1 MTRRGRR
8 QKVAANAPS
17 VTHRAGDLQADVEQ
31 LRRELAAAQ
40 RQLEEVA
47 HSGADAYAKRRME
60 VLDEARLVA
69 RGQAL
74 EAAAARAKAEAELR
88 ALTDA
93 IAKAPGLSGW
103 LVRRACRKLLTSR

>member
-1 MTRRGRR
+1 MQPKRCAASDDDALLDREQQPASATATVERTMTRRGRR

-74 EAAAARAKAEAELR
+74 EA
-88 ALTDA
+88 
-93 IAKAPGLSGW
+93 
-103 LVRRACRKLLTSR
+103 